1 MSLDYMINEIK
12 KREKIKEDLFNQL
25 LEDCKDILQRVS
37 HFSQSPEVFHPS
49 LPKNVVGR
57 RLPDKIANLER
68 VLASSEKI
76 EKSTPEDIERIQKAL
91 QLVIQHL
98 KIHEDMYPLET
109 KITIPETLQELLNE
123 FAVLASIEA
132 NLKSSYI
139 EYCSTEL
146 KLRATKTNDK
156 MEKATLKNTFL
167 FYTKMGSL
175 MPYQSICRLKELND
189 EYSDILSPSFIASEY
204 KQLEEK
210 LWETRENYDN
220 LLKKRENFKE
230 SAKHLTHLEKC
241 EKKAQNYLDE
251 IEKHNRKLDV
261 ATDDSV
267 HELEEL
273 ISSYQEAHKIMEE
286 EIERITIFIKTE
298 YKIVDVDD
306 YNQKSKK
313 LQIQIANTE
322 ITLRNLETKTTLL
335 EQILDD
341 IHKLRKKEPSKQDN
355 LDDF

>member
-1 MSLDYMINEIK
+1 MSLDYMINEIR
-12 KREKIKEDLFNQL
+12 KREKIKEDLFNKL
-25 LEDCKDILQRVS
+25 IEDCKDILEKVS
-37 HFSQSPEVFHPS
+37 HFSQSPDAFHPS
-49 LPKNVVGR
+49 LPQNVVGR
-57 RLPDKIANLER
+57 RLPDKIANLEK
-68 VLASSEKI
+68 VIANSETI
-76 EKSTPEDIERIQKAL
+76 EKSTPEDIEKIQKAL

-98 KIHEDMYPLET
+98 KTHEDMYPLET
-109 KITIPETLQELLNE
+109 KITVPETLQELLNE

-189 EYSDILSPSFIASEY
+189 EYNDILSPSFIASEY

-210 LWETRENYDN
+210 LWETLENYDN

-273 ISSYQEAHKIMEE
+273 ISSYQEAHKIMKE
-286 EIERITIFIKTE
+286 EIERITIFIKAE
-298 YKIVDVDD
+298 YKIVDIDD
-306 YNQKSKK
+306 YNQKSKN

-355 LDDF
+355 LDDC